1 MQHSTIK
8 KAVLLSVIF
17 TFLFLQDMIA
27 HPMGLAVTNIKYSKE
42 TLTLSTRIFYAD
54 FWYEFQNY
62 AKTKNKNYVKLGVDV
77 NDKKD
82 FTDYFNK
89 NLRIWINNSEIH
101 FKAININFEQ
111 HEEDAYILLVDL
123 VYDLKKLN
131 GAKIK
136 IKNTV
141 LLSSIGGQKNMIN
154 FYLKDPNVVSHG
166 IVTLDKSNPE
176 FTFVND

>member
-89 NLRIWINNSEIH
+89 NLRIWINNSEIVL
-101 FKAININFEQ
+101 FG
-111 HEEDAYILLVDL
+111 
-123 VYDLKKLN
+123 VYEKKLTIEIIN
-131 GAKIK
+131 LKNLDFKLYSYPDSIKGAAKYTEEIR
-136 IKNTV
+136 IKNV
-141 LLSSIGGQKNMIN
+141 QFK
-154 FYLKDPNVVSHG
+154 
-166 IVTLDKSNPE
+166 
-176 FTFVND
+176 